1 MTPSVRTVGKL
12 SGPQKAALLI
22 LGLDEAIATEVLRH
36 MDETD
41 VARLAESVQ
50 KLEQLPVEQLDVT
63 FHDFVGRMSGP
74 PMQPREGAAYVRK
87 LAEAAMGP
95 DRARRL
101 LSPAPVT
108 AAVESLKTARASTLA
123 ELLADEH
130 PQIAAVV
137 LAQLGR
143 EQAARVLMAM
153 APTRQEEI
161 MARVVTLE
169 EVPAHAAQ
177 LASET
182 LAKALAGEAAG
193 GEASEFDGVA
203 FVAGLLNEIP
213 PAESERLLGSME
225 MNDAQIVPK
234 VREKMF
240 TFEDLLRLPS
250 RAIQM
255 LMKEVTSDSLLI
267 ALKTASEPLRDH
279 FLAALSSRAGQQL
292 REDLALLP
300 PTRLSDVEHAQREI
314 VESAMR
320 LGAEGRITMPGPSS
334 EKLV

>member
-130 PQIAAVV
+130 PQI
-137 LAQLGR
+137 
-143 EQAARVLMAM
+143 
-153 APTRQEEI
+153 
-161 MARVVTLE
+161 
-169 EVPAHAAQ
+169 AQ

>member
-1 MTPSVRTVGKL
+1 MNATARPAMKL
-12 SGPQKAALLI
+12 SGPQKAALVI
-22 LGLDEAIATEVLRH
+22 LGLDESIATEVLRH
-36 MDETD
+36 MDEAD

-50 KLEQLPVEQLDVT
+50 KLDNLPVEQLDAT
-63 FHDFVGRMSGP
+63 FNDFVGRMSGP
-74 PMQPREGAAYVRK
+74 PTAPREGAAYVRK

-95 DRARRL
+95 ERAKRL
-101 LSPAPVT
+101 LAPAPVT
-108 AAVESLKTARASTLA
+108 PAVEQLKAARAASLA
-123 ELLADEH
+123 ELLAEEH

-143 EQAARVLMAM
+143 EQGARVLMAM
-153 APTRQEEI
+153 PAAKQEEV
-161 MARVVTLE
+161 MARIVTID

-177 LASET
+177 MASET
-182 LAKALAGEAAG
+182 LAKALAGETT
-193 GEASEFDGVA
+193 GEASQFDGLG

-213 PAESERLLGSME
+213 PAESERLLGSLE
-225 MNDAQIVPK
+225 MADAQIVPK

-240 TFEDLLRLPS
+240 TFEDLLRLPA

-292 REDLALLP
+292 REDLQLLP
-300 PTRLSDVEHAQREI
+300 PTRLSDVERAQREI

-320 LGAEGRITMPGPSS
+320 LGAEGRITMPGNSGD
-334 EKLV
+334 KLV